1 MNVENDKG
9 EWKVK
14 KYLQLFLLVLVL
26 GFLIGCSDGSNEVEN
41 TSADETNESETVDA
55 EDTSE
60 EAAFPVTLTD
70 AVGNEFTFDAAPE
83 KIVTLL
89 PSNTEIVYA
98 LGQGDKVVGVS
109 DNDNYPEEVLE
120 LDKVGGMELNVEV
133 IVSLGPDIVLAHEL
147 GTNYFQEALDQL
159 EASGIDVFIVAD
171 ANSIE
176 TTYETIE
183 EIGQVIG
190 ASTEATELVE
200 EMKAGFAEIEEI
212 TSEVAEEDRK
222 TVFFEISPQPDIYT
236 SAQGTFLH
244 EFLEL
249 AHADNAVADMEG
261 WPAIDPEVIIELN
274 PDIIMTTYGDYVDN
288 PLEQV
293 RSRDGF
299 QVVEAVANDRIYDI
313 DADAGTRAG
322 PRLVEGA
329 REVAEAIYPELFDGQ

>member
-1 MNVENDKG
+1 M
-9 EWKVK
+9 K
-14 KYLQLFLLVLVL
+14 KFLQVFLLVLLL
-26 GFLIGCSDGSNEVEN
+26 GFLIGCSNGSDKTETNSSE
-41 TSADETNESETVDA
+41 ETNESETVDS
-55 EDTSE
+55 EETSE
-60 EAAFPVTLTD
+60 EAYPVTLTD
-70 AVGNEFTFDAAPE
+70 VVGNEFTFEEAPE

-89 PSNTEIVYA
+89 PSNTEIVFA
-98 LGQGDKVVGVS
+98 LGEGDKVVGVS

-133 IVSLGPDIVLAHEL
+133 IVSLEPDIVLAHEL

-159 EASGIDVFIVAD
+159 EASGIDVFVVAD

-176 TTYETIE
+176 TTYETITD
-183 EIGQVIG
+183 IGEVIG
-190 ASTEATELVE
+190 ANTEAAELVE

-212 TSEVAEEDRK
+212 TSEVADADRK

-249 AHADNAVADMEG
+249 SHADNAVADMEG